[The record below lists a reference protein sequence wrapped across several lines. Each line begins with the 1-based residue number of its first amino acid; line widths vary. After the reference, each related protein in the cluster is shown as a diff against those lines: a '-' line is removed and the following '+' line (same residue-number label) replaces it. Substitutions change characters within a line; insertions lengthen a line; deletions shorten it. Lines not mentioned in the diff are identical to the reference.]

1 MLYKIVLLSDHMI
14 CVWFTCICAV
24 LQREEI
30 VAQRE
35 QTMPFLH
42 GFRRIVYEYQPLV
55 DAVMGVLGTGGENQR
70 RSANQQ
76 RFKDRNNDRIV
87 GAAV

>member
-1 MLYKIVLLSDHMI
+1 MI

-30 VAQRE
+30 VTQRE

-55 DAVMGVLGTGGENQR
+55 DAVMCVLGTEGENQR
-70 RSANQQ
+70 RSANQL
-76 RFKDRNNDRIV
+76 RFRDCSNDRIV
-87 GAAV
+87 